1 MGTIRVGQKSPKTV
15 DMGGFTVAPKNGAT
29 TENTNV
35 MSAEEKA
42 KLIEEISRLPKE
54 QIVPELRKHGF
65 NEIADITE
73 AQMKQ
78 ADAEAEAAKEA
89 AEKEAAEKEAEEKK
103 REDRLNEI
111 LALPVEEQLSLLLAE
126 GYEDEA
132 KELSERLAAEQQEQ
146 TGEGTG
152 DENTGT
158 EAPADGTTQELNDEG
173 TGEGAGE
180 APESA
185 EAPETVD
192 EAPSDAPEKPKRATT
207 AKKTTSKK

>member
-15 DMGGFTVAPKNGAT
+15 DMGGFTVAPSANV
-29 TENTNV
+29 ENKG

-42 KLIEEISRLPKE
+42 KLIEEIMQLPKE
-54 QIVPELRKHGF
+54 QIVPELRKHGL
-65 NEIADITE
+65 NEVADITE

-78 ADAEAEAAKEA
+78 AEAEADAKAAKEA
-89 AEKEAAEKEAEEKK
+89 AEKEAEKKK

-111 LALPVEEQLSLLLAE
+111 LALPVEEQLPLLLEE

-152 DENTGT
+152 EKNTGT
-158 EAPADGTTQELNDEG
+158 EAPAD
-173 TGEGAGE
+173 
-180 APESA
+180 APEQ
-185 EAPETVD
+185 T
-192 EAPSDAPEKPKRATT
+192 EK
-207 AKKTTSKK
+207 KKGGRSKKNETK